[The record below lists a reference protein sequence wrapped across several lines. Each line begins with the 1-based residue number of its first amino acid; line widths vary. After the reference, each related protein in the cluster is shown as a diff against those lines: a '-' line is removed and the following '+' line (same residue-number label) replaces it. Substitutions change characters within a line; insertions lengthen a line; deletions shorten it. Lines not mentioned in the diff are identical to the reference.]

1 MNQKQLTYREL
12 ATFCDQ
18 TAMILK
24 SGISIS
30 EGLDIMACDAQTDDG
45 KQILLLASSCM
56 NKGDRLS
63 EALKNCI
70 VFPQYM
76 IDMTFIGETTGHLDD
91 VMDSLSKFYAKED
104 STNNNI
110 RSAIRYPL
118 IMITMMVIVILVLMI
133 KVLPVFNQV
142 FMQLGSEI
150 TGITKGIMNTG
161 AMISRYSLIFV
172 GIIAVVAI
180 FSVYCLKTQHGKKLA
195 KKICNNFFVTKNLF
209 KQIAA
214 SRFAD
219 GMSMTLSSGLDTEK
233 SLEMVERLV
242 DHPEYIKKIQHCK
255 ELVADG
261 ENLGDAL
268 VHSQIFSGMY
278 GRMVSMGFK
287 TGNADEIM
295 NKISIEYAEEIEDSI
310 NEKVSL
316 IEPTLVSVF
325 SIIVGFILLSV
336 MLPLMGI
343 MSSIG

>member
-1 MNQKQLTYREL
+1 
-12 ATFCDQ
+12 
-18 TAMILK
+18 
-24 SGISIS
+24 
-30 EGLDIMACDAQTDDG
+30 
-45 KQILLLASSCM
+45 
-56 NKGDRLS
+56 GDRLS
-63 EALKNCI
+63 ESLKNCI

-76 IDMTFIGETTGHLDD
+76 IDMIFIGETTGHLDD
-91 VMDSLSKFYAKED
+91 VMDSLSKFYVKED
-104 STNNNI
+104 STNSNI

-118 IMITMMVIVILVLMI
+118 IMIAMMIIVILVLMI
-133 KVLPVFNQV
+133 KVLPIFNQV

-161 AMISRYSLIFV
+161 AWISRYSIVLV
-172 GIIAVVAI
+172 GIIAVLAVFAL
-180 FSVYCLKTQHGKKLA
+180 YCIKSRQGRKLA
-195 KKICNNFFVTKNLF
+195 KKIGNEFFVTKNLF

-219 GMSMTLSSGLDTEK
+219 GMAMTLSSGLDTEK

-242 DHPEYIKKIQHCK
+242 DHPEYKKKIQKCK
-255 ELVADG
+255 DLIADG
-261 ENLGDAL
+261 ENFGDAL

-295 NKISIEYAEEIEDSI
+295 NKISAEYADEIENSI